1 MVKKTEQFKGLKFG
15 KLKIGYKTLI
25 TVLGMLLATWLFTK
39 NFSCSGKDGATWT
52 PTQDLKV
59 DVGVDVKR

>member
-25 TVLGMLLATWLFTK
+25 TVLGMFIIAWLLTK
-39 NFSCSGKDGATWT
+39 NLTFDKNGISWN
-52 PTQDLKV
+52 PTQDLKANI
-59 DVGVDVKR
+59 DIKR